1 MIISSKGKYAMRL
14 MLELGNYYKG
24 EPVKI
29 KDIAK
34 RQNISD
40 KYLEQIVAFLNKAGL
55 VKSVRGAKGGYILA
69 YAPDKYTVSSILRSV
84 EGDLSAVDYGDEAS
98 SEDGNREVKA
108 CNKLWEQLDD
118 SISLVLDKVT
128 LADLMEWESEYDG
141 SLNESCWI

>member
-40 KYLEQIVAFLNKAGL
+40 KYLEQIVAFLNKSGL
-55 VKSVRGAKGGYILA
+55 VKSVRGAKGGYALA
-69 YAPDKYTVSSILRSV
+69 FSPDKYTISTILRSV
-84 EGDLSAVDYGDEAS
+84 EGDLSAVDYGAENEDERDNK
-98 SEDGNREVKA
+98 EIQA
-108 CNKLWEQLDD
+108 CNKLWEQLDN

-128 LADLMEWESEYDG
+128 LADLLEWEREYDG
-141 SLNESCWI
+141 NLSESCWI

>member
-29 KDIAK
+29 KDISK

-55 VKSVRGAKGGYILA
+55 VKSIRGAKGGYALVSS
-69 YAPDKYTVSSILRSV
+69 PDKYTVSSILKAV
-84 EGDLSAVDYGDEAS
+84 EGDISAVDYDMENDESGDNKELQ
-98 SEDGNREVKA
+98 A
-108 CNKLWEQLDD
+108 CNRLWKQLDD
-118 SISLVLDKVT
+118 SISLVLDRVT
-128 LADLMEWESEYDG
+128 LADLMEWEKEYENN
-141 SLNESCWI
+141 LNESMWI